1 MAESTELMDAL
12 AERARQAKERVHASA
27 STTKERLESQ
37 VAEARASAEKTNGQV
52 EQKAQGARE
61 GASEHWTA
69 ARKDWN
75 AHIAQMRRKAD
86 DQKATL
92 DATRAEHRAQDRE
105 DDAVMAVDFAMQA
118 VEEAEYE
125 VLDAILARSE
135 ANSMAAASA

>member
-1 MAESTELMDAL
+1 
-12 AERARQAKERVHASA
+12 VHASA